1 MLHLG
6 RLRPYSQTLD
16 LDGETCQG
24 QTLLHIRNKHKF
36 RLYEVFIT
44 FRTVD
49 SAIKFLQSS
58 LPLQQ
63 NKLECFYLARY
74 FFKLLAGKAAAK
86 STLVVSTH
94 FKALLKNTRLIK
106 KTC

>member
-1 MLHLG
+1 M
-6 RLRPYSQTLD
+6 R
-16 LDGETCQG
+16 
-24 QTLLHIRNKHKF
+24 F
-36 RLYEVFIT
+36 FIT

-94 FKALLKNTRLIK
+94 FKALLKNIGLIRK
-106 KTC
+106 KNLLRTYALAYFGAKVL